1 MAQMLD
7 VEPPSPSAPDVRA
20 RMTRALTGFLGQGY
34 TPEKIALSVAL
45 GIAIGLFPIFGTTT
59 VICILAAMA
68 LRLNHPAI
76 QVTNQLMYPVQIPLI
91 VVFIRIGESMLG
103 VAPIPFSATLMVAE
117 MRANPVT
124 LFQRFGTAG
133 LHGIVGW
140 AIVAP
145 VVVGLTYAVMLPVVR
160 TVSRSPATA
169 GGAVSPN
176 P

>member
-1 MAQMLD
+1 MTQMLD
-7 VEPPSPSAPDVRA
+7 VEPPSPPAPDLRA
-20 RMTRALTGFLGQGY
+20 RLTRTLAGFLGQGH

-76 QVTNQLMYPVQIPLI
+76 QVTNQLMYPAQIPLI

-117 MRANPVT
+117 MRANPAT

-145 VVVGLTYAVMLPVVR
+145 VVVGLTYAVMLPVLR
-160 TVSRSPATA
+160 TVSRRPAVA
-169 GGAVSPN
+169 DGAVSPN